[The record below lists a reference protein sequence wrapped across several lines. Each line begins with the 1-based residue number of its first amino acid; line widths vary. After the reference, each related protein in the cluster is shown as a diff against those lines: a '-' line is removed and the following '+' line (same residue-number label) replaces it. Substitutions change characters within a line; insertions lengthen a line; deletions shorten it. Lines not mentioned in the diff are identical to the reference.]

1 MEVDMQPSSHDHDS
15 VAISTDSQELFTP
28 AHALADFLNG
38 FINLKSMPRPLRYL
52 SLVGFGLFFLMA
64 SVIALYNQ
72 PQPYTDTG
80 IDIKGQTTVIS
91 VIALVILTLTMGLG
105 MTYALAGAM
114 QFRWLPRLITVA
126 LITFLLE
133 GSFIIQPGIVSTWTP
148 IEWIQGAVVAAMWIW
163 AFGISLMRFRHRHQS
178 AMINDAGTG
187 RRYLAFFLV
196 ALSFLVVFYG
206 LRIGAWLFERTHPSG
221 GNNFTTTID
230 QLFVINL
237 LLPLTMFAVVV
248 ALFVYWFSTDS
259 IELATTIAS
268 GIIGKTRL
276 PSSIVLTI
284 TGLTAVAAVVL
295 AGFIGLYR
303 APLLPILTVIVIIGF
318 AGLVVRV
325 GIRTSQWPDEIAPAV
340 LLAGVLT
347 LFGIVDIPNSIPGVL
362 GLWGVITPP
371 MLVPLQ
377 GILTILAVLVGLVT
391 ALLLSMLGRLRG
403 NGQLTASGL
412 MIALVTLITAVAN
425 VASVQQELRVSF
437 LPEPAYLLN
446 AFEVVLAGYILI
458 LLISL
463 TLRRMPLASSKEAI
477 AGPFIALIGL
487 EAIDWYTTYLRKAS
501 GPSGVLV
508 IAAFF
513 LLSTL
518 WDVSRSG
525 KQMTN
530 GDSPIAPRSG
540 RVLLYFGYALV
551 AAALLLFGVVLRYR
565 HAGGVVPSYFTGGQS
580 VLLVE
585 AISTLGT
592 SLALMT
598 GFNRYQRYQ
607 AALLRE
613 EHPVNAGLARVA
625 MAGVF
630 GIGLALVILVTGIT
644 LPRLNQYSSVT
655 YFTHRPG
662 LDCDTQGASWTNVL
676 PKLLACANDGLHVTV
691 TPDALANGI
700 DFTPPNGVP
709 SKNYRVSVHVVF
721 QSGTACAKVLT
732 RQTLVNANSPQAYQS
747 SICSDGS
754 WFICWISKTPLLL
767 AAGALAPY
775 DLTGTTIEKE
785 AQCNHQSGALAPA
798 KNYDLTVTAQGN
810 HLSFAINGQLLAN
823 IVDSR
828 SPTGV
833 IGLDA
838 LLDKQ
843 PGITQP
849 ATVIFRDFAYTPLPA
864 TGNDMTINAAPAS
877 AKATKNPYPPHT
889 GTLVLNDPLHDNNL
903 GNKWNVEKVG
913 TESCGFVDGA
923 YHIVAGVNQGT
934 SCNPKAPKLILQN
947 FTFQISLKA
956 VQGDTLGVIFRQN
969 QQAGTGYVF
978 VLDVQTGALAL
989 VRFNG
994 TNTNPQYL
1002 LFITNESTIMKIGRN
1017 QTNVLAVVANG
1028 GKLSVYL
1035 NGYMAAQ
1042 ITDTTYST
1050 GQLGIFASGNQSSA
1064 DVEASNAIAWQQ

>member
-1 MEVDMQPSSHDHDS
+1 MQPSSHDHDS
-15 VAISTDSQELFTP
+15 ITISTDSQEPFTP
-28 AHALADFLNG
+28 AHALADFLDG
-38 FINLKSMPRPLRYL
+38 FINLKTMPRPLRYL

-64 SVIALYNQ
+64 SVIALYTL

-91 VIALVILTLTMGLG
+91 VLALVILTLTMGLG
-105 MTYALAGAM
+105 MAYALAGAM
-114 QFRWLPRLITVA
+114 QFRWFPRLITVA

-133 GSFIIQPGIVSTWTP
+133 GSFILQPGIVSTWTP

-163 AFGISLMRFRHRHQS
+163 AFGISLVRFRHQHQS
-178 AMINDAGTG
+178 AMINDAGAG
-187 RRYLAFFLV
+187 RRYLASFLG
-196 ALSFLVVFYG
+196 ALSFILVFYG

-221 GNNFTTTID
+221 SNNFTPAID
-230 QLFVINL
+230 QLLIINL

-259 IELATTIAS
+259 TELATTIAS
-268 GIIGKTRL
+268 GIVSETRL
-276 PSSIVLTI
+276 PSRVVLTLI
-284 TGLTAVAAVVL
+284 GLTAVAAMVL
-295 AGFIGLYR
+295 AGFAGLYR
-303 APLLPILTVIVIIGF
+303 APLLPILTVIVITGF

-325 GIRTSQWPDEIAPAV
+325 GIRTSQWPDELAPGV

-347 LFGIVDIPNSIPGVL
+347 LFGIVDMPNSIPGVL
-362 GLWGVITPP
+362 GLWGLITPP

-391 ALLLSMLGRLRG
+391 SLLLSMLGRLRG

-412 MIALVTLITAVAN
+412 MIALVTLISAVAN
-425 VASVQQELRVSF
+425 VASIQQKLRVSF

-458 LLISL
+458 LLISQAI
-463 TLRRMPLASSKEAI
+463 RRMPLAASKEAI

-487 EAIDWYTTYLRKAS
+487 EAIDWYTTYLRNSS

-513 LLSTL
+513 LVSTL

-525 KQMTN
+525 KQITN

-551 AAALLLFGVVLRYR
+551 ATALLLFGVVLRYR
-565 HAGGVVPSYFTGGQS
+565 HAGGVVPAYFTGGQS
-580 VLLVE
+580 VLLVV
-585 AISTLGT
+585 AISTIGT

-607 AALLRE
+607 AALRKE
-613 EHPVNAGLARVA
+613 EHPVKIGQTRVA
-625 MAGVF
+625 IAGVL
-630 GIGLALVILVTGIT
+630 GIGLALVILVIGIT
-644 LPRLNQYSSVT
+644 LPRLDRVPSVT

-676 PKLLACANDGLHVTV
+676 PNLLACANDGLHVTV

-709 SKNYRVSVHVVF
+709 SRDYRVSVHVVF
-721 QSGTACAKVLT
+721 QSGTACADVLT
-732 RQTLVNANSPQAYQS
+732 RQTLANANSPQAYRS

-767 AAGALAPY
+767 AAGALTPY
-775 DLTGTTIEKE
+775 DLTGATIEKE
-785 AQCNHQSGALAPA
+785 AQCDHQSGAFAPA

-810 HLSFAINGQLLAN
+810 HLSFAINGLLLAN

-838 LLDKQ
+838 VLDKQ
-843 PGITQP
+843 SGITQP
-849 ATVIFRDFAYTPLPA
+849 ATVVFRDFAYTPLPA
-864 TGNDMTINAAPAS
+864 AGNDNPINASSIS
-877 AKATKNPYPPHT
+877 AKATKNPYPPNT

-903 GNKWNVEKVG
+903 GNKWDVEKVG
-913 TESCGFVDGA
+913 TRSCGFTDGA
-923 YHIVAGVNQGT
+923 YHIVAGVDQGT
-934 SCNPKAPKLILQN
+934 SCSPETPKLFLQN
-947 FTFQISLKA
+947 FTFQINMK
-956 VQGDTLGVIFRQN
+956 VIQGDTLGVIFRQN
-969 QQAGTGYVF
+969 QQAGTGYIF
-978 VLDVQTGALAL
+978 VLDTQTGALAL
-989 VRFNG
+989 VKIDG
-994 TNTNPQYL
+994 ANTDPQYL
-1002 LFITNESTIMKIGRN
+1002 LFITDESTIMKMGRN
-1017 QTNVLAVVANG
+1017 QTNVLAVVAIG
-1028 GKLSVYL
+1028 GKLGLYL

-1042 ITDTTYST
+1042 ITDTTYTT
-1050 GQLGIFASGNQSSA
+1050 GQIGIYASNKQGAA
-1064 DVEASNAIAWQQ
+1064 DVVASDAIAWQQR